1 MFNRTHQF
9 RSKSQR
15 FLILFF
21 IFLLFSDK
29 SNATT
34 TYKVDS
40 LPPLPEALA
49 RRIMDSCTLID
60 YTFLSLPFTMS
71 FDNNK
76 SVQGSFRHIQVDG
89 VEEVAGL
96 KVFAKTFFQIQGRII
111 LVGDLYFSNAG
122 AYFVYSED
130 GVKKYGNKLSQEGID
145 FFNQIITRQKK

>member
-1 MFNRTHQF
+1 MFKRIGIFFLFFTIFFTHQT
-9 RSKSQR
+9 KATN
-15 FLILFF
+15 FF
-21 IFLLFSDK
+21 
-29 SNATT
+29 ARCPT
-34 TYKVDS
+34 DS

-60 YTFLSLPFTMS
+60 YTFLTLPFTIS

-89 VEEVAGL
+89 VEEVPGL
-96 KVFAKTFFQIQGRII
+96 KVFAKTFFQIQGRIVLI
-111 LVGDLYFSNAG
+111 GDLYFDKAG
-122 AYFVYSED
+122 QYFVYSEE